1 MNNAEKFRDVF
12 GFYATELWAMP
23 EKDFLKWL
31 NDEYEEEKDW
41 ANTDLGKFTA
51 SCPDEISVEA
61 WGGWI
66 GKNTGFTPFGWTIDH
81 NHRTYYF
88 NLDGSLNKTKAD

>member
-31 NDEYEEEKDW
+31 NDECEEEKE
-41 ANTDLGKFTA
+41 NT
-51 SCPDEISVEA
+51 
-61 WGGWI
+61 
-66 GKNTGFTPFGWTIDH
+66 N
-81 NHRTYYF
+81 N
-88 NLDGSLNKTKAD
+88 SLKKDT